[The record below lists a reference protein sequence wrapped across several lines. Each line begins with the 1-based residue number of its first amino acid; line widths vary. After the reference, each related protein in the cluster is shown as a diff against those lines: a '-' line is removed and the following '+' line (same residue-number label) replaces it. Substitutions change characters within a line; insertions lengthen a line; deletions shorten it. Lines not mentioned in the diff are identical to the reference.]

1 MRFMMMYRSA
11 DGRGESGDPP
21 TEAEMTA
28 MGGFIGEIIAEG
40 SLVAADG
47 LLPSAMGAKVRQVKG
62 QVSVVDGPFPEAK
75 EVIGGFAIV
84 DVPTREAAIDIA
96 RRFLAVAGDG
106 ESEIRQMDDEPAYPP
121 PA

>member
-11 DGRGESGDPP
+11 EGSGEDGAPP
-21 TEAEMTA
+21 TEAEMMA
-28 MGGFIGEIIAEG
+28 MGEFIGQIASEG
-40 SLVAADG
+40 VLVTTDG
-47 LLPSAMGAKVRQVKG
+47 LLPSSFGAKVRQEKG
-62 QVSVVDGPFPEAK
+62 KLTVVDGPFPEAK

-84 DVPTREAAIDIA
+84 DVPSKETAIDIA

-106 ESEIRQMDDEPAYPP
+106 ESEIRQMYDEPAYPP